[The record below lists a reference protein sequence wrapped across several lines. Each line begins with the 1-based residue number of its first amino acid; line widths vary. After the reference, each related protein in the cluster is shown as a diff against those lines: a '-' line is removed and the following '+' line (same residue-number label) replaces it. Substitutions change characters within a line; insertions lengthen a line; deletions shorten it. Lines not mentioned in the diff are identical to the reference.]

1 MPYWGINTSGASS
14 FTPNWCRAMGGTL
27 PNVDNMILRRVG
39 LRVGATHTQQI
50 RMAVYTGG
58 SLTTGPA
65 GASLLIDFGVTS
77 GTGTNEWS
85 YIETDSLIYLPKN
98 VVAWVAFRNDG
109 GLSTLASTTSPAGSD
124 FQSARGRWTSVDLD
138 GDETSAYPST
148 WPTDSGGSFAD
159 FWYSVQLVYIVQ
171 HQGGL
176 LFETPKETYLSSVTT
191 FTPPSQ
197 ATVCFWLN
205 PYFLGYIQC
214 IIGNANNWEVAIDA
228 NGYLANDLKQGT
240 GQVLS
245 NTLLL
250 ESTLYHIV
258 CTVDNSDNAT
268 IYINGILDNSGSQSD
283 GTPSTASLQIGFR
296 PGAPITGYLSA
307 YVEDVR
313 IYNRVL
319 SANEVSTIYACKGVD
334 GIVHGLLHRW
344 LLDEGSEFAVASG
357 TGAVKDSGP
366 GQLNMIPNNSPL
378 YSGSQLKFKRVG

>member
-109 GLSTLASTTSPAGSD
+109 GFSTLASATSPAGSD

-159 FWYSVQLVYIVQ
+159 FWYSVQLVY
-171 HQGGL
+171 
-176 LFETPKETYLSSVTT
+176 
-191 FTPPSQ
+191 
-197 ATVCFWLN
+197 
-205 PYFLGYIQC
+205 
-214 IIGNANNWEVAIDA
+214 
-228 NGYLANDLKQGT
+228 
-240 GQVLS
+240 
-245 NTLLL
+245 
-250 ESTLYHIV
+250 
-258 CTVDNSDNAT
+258 
-268 IYINGILDNSGSQSD
+268 SD